1 MRSGRPASPAKC
13 FNPSRGI
20 AIIQTAQCLAFARVF
35 QVFQSLTRD
44 SNHSNSAIL
53 QRRAMIVMFQSLTRD
68 SNHSNLKLMYIL
80 RALDMFQSLTRD
92 SNHSNLAQV
101 SGYLWPPSFNPSRGI
116 AIIQTDAG
124 ERLALM
130 QTFQSL
136 TRDSNHSNVLRQ
148 LRELC
153 SALFQSLT
161 RDSNHSNR
169 TIARMRGA

>member
-35 QVFQSLTRD
+35 QV
-44 SNHSNSAIL
+44 
-53 QRRAMIVMFQSLTRD
+53 FQSLTRD